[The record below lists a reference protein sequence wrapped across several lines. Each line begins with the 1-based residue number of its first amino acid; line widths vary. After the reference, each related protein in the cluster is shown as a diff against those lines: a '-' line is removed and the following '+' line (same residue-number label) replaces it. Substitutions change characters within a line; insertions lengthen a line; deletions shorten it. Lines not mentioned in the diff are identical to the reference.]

1 MKSAET
7 GTQSFRGRRMPAG
20 RGLIAATVVAV
31 ASLVVASVAFPETDE
46 LKGGSVAMQLQ
57 NSKGLKL
64 NPKSLTV
71 PVVSGQI
78 DPVTG
83 AGTANVSGAF
93 KAKRG
98 KSKAKVTL
106 LSLTLGAN
114 GGPGSIAAKVGKN
127 KVGNFG
133 SLSGGTVA
141 RSGFGTTISNVTAKI
156 TSKGLKALSGKGG
169 KGKKSAA
176 SAKTAPLGTITS
188 LTTVPLAVH
197 VVPGQGNLLL
207 HTAAMGAFVNKL
219 PSHCIDP
226 IAGSPPGVAPIAPAT
241 TSGLG
246 GTDYTFP
253 VTDGSIGPDFGAGEL
268 FTAGGQLITK
278 NSTPILTPGACT
290 SSAPPTGTQLISV
303 KPSVNFNTNTIDT
316 IATLP
321 GGNTLP
327 RAQLGDI
334 NWSTGTR
341 SINPTTGAVTITG
354 ATLTLA
360 SLSVPVLNST
370 FPNVGAAGNEFATGD
385 LIGTIDVTGVKLR

>member
-1 MKSAET
+1 
-7 GTQSFRGRRMPAG
+7 MPAR
-20 RGLIAATVVAV
+20 RGLIAAIVVAI
-31 ASLVVASVAFPETDE
+31 ASLVVASMAFPAADE

-64 NPKSLTV
+64 KPKSLTL
-71 PVVSGQI
+71 PITSGQI

-83 AGTANVSGAF
+83 AGTANVTGGF

-106 LSLTLGAN
+106 LSFTLGAS

-127 KVGNFG
+127 KVGNFA
-133 SLSGGTVA
+133 SLNGGTVA

-156 TSKGLKALSGKGG
+156 TSSGLKALSGKGG

-188 LTTVPLAVH
+188 LTTVPRAVG
-197 VVPGQGNLLL
+197 VVPGQGNLTL
-207 HTAAMGAFVNKL
+207 HTAIMGAFVNKL

-226 IAGSPPGVAPIAPAT
+226 LAGSPPGVQPIPPAT

-246 GTDYTFP
+246 GADYTFP
-253 VTDGSIGPDFGAGEL
+253 VTDGAIAPDFTAGEL

-278 NSTPILTPGACT
+278 NSTLPGIITPAACAST
-290 SSAPPTGTQLISV
+290 PPPTGTQLPSV
-303 KPSVNFNTNTIDT
+303 QPSVNFNTNTIDT

-327 RAQLGDI
+327 RAQLADI
-334 NWSTGTR
+334 NWATGAR
-341 SINPTTGAVTITG
+341 SVNPTTGAVTITG
-354 ATLTLA
+354 ATLNLA
-360 SLSVPVLNST
+360 SLAVPVLNMT
-370 FPNVGAAGNEFATGD
+370 FPNLGAAGNEFATGD
-385 LIGTIDVTGVKLR
+385 LVGTIDVTGVKLR